1 MASEK
6 VTMILLSKTDMTR
19 EEVADLSDSDAWGI
33 VYSLRA
39 KKAKDTRLQ
48 ICFTGFGLS
57 KKNELSELAA
67 ENNMNVVASV
77 RKNLDYLC
85 GGDNAGPS
93 KIEKAERQG
102 VQFLDER
109 QFVSL
114 IETGE
119 IPKST

>member
-6 VTMILLSKTDMTR
+6 VTMILLSKTDMTT

-77 RKNLDYLC
+77 TKNLDYLC

-93 KIEKAERQG
+93 KIEQAERQG